1 LVATR
6 ANAAGSWRF
15 GLFEVDAQKE
25 ELRRGGVPIK
35 MREQP
40 YRVLVY
46 LLEHAGEVVTREDLR
61 RVLWPADTFVD
72 FDHSLNTAVMKLRE
86 ALGDTADKP
95 LYIETVPK
103 RGYRFIAPVSTAT
116 GPRNG
121 ATSLDA
127 DSAASKTN
135 ADDVQSQSAPAKISF
150 RGLLTG
156 RIALVGALTLLA
168 AIASL
173 FFVWKR
179 HLPILRRDS
188 AETLSNF
195 HIVPL
200 TNAPG
205 LTWDAALSPDGRQV
219 AYVWL
224 RPERNFPAVYVTL
237 IGSDTPLKISEDK
250 VGFMGG
256 ASWSPDRRVIAF
268 ARCDGKNSKN
278 GAVYLAPALGGPER
292 KLTNVGCENNM
303 PSTLAWSA
311 DGERLLMVDRCS
323 ASGPF
328 GLVVFS
334 LATGEKQCLTDA
346 GPPSFER
353 RHAFS
358 LSPDGRIVA
367 FIPSIESSCEIFTVP
382 LSGGTPQRV
391 VKDEDTCDSLM
402 WTPDGRSIVIS
413 SERSTQPS
421 LWRVSSTGGEMQRET
436 LFPALG
442 SFSKDGRRLVYSE
455 PTTGEPLAIWRA
467 DLTSAGGQV
476 VSNKKLIS
484 TQFPE
489 VEAQPSPDG
498 TRVAWQSGRGGTAEI
513 WVSDATGEHPMPL
526 THLNQYAGTPRW
538 SPDGKWISFDSW
550 SNQGVQ
556 IYIVDSEGRNVRAI
570 THGAYPNVVPSW
582 SRDGRWIYFSSKRTG
597 RMEAWKHSLESGEE
611 LQVTKDGGFN
621 AHESNDG
628 KSVYFAKF
636 DEAGIWTIPSQGGA
650 ERLVVTDKPQV
661 LYWGHWALTEAGL
674 YLLNAEAEPR
684 ARIEF
689 YDFATQ
695 KISPILTLEKRP
707 AFGHPSLSATAD
719 GRTIYFS
726 QWDQQSVIK
735 MVEFSE

>member
-1 LVATR
+1 MATP
-6 ANAAGSWRF
+6 ANAARSWRF

-25 ELRRGGVPIK
+25 EVCRGGVPVK

-40 YRVLVY
+40 FRVLVF
-46 LLEHAGEVVTREDLR
+46 LLENAGEVVAREDLR

-103 RGYRFIAPVSTAT
+103 RGYRFIAPVSTVTNQGNKVA
-116 GPRNG
+116 
-121 ATSLDA
+121 SLDG
-127 DSAASKTN
+127 DSSAGQTN
-135 ADDVQSQSAPAKISF
+135 ADHVPLQSAPAEV
-150 RGLLTG
+150 LPG
-156 RIALVGALTLLA
+156 RVRTSHIALFAGLALLA
-168 AIASL
+168 VVGSL
-173 FFVWKR
+173 FVWRR
-179 HLPILRRDS
+179 HLPILRRDAADAS
-188 AETLSNF
+188 SNF
-195 HIVPL
+195 HIVPV

-205 LTWDAALSPDGRQV
+205 LIWDPALSPDGRVV
-219 AYVWL
+219 AYF
-224 RPERNFPAVYVTL
+224 RAGPGEMQPALYVSL
-237 IGSDTPLKISEDK
+237 VGSDNPLQITAPRS
-250 VGFMGG
+250 GFAGG
-256 ASWSPDRRVIAF
+256 ISWSPDGRVIAF
-268 ARCDGKNSKN
+268 ARCDGKNSRN
-278 GAVYLAPALGGPER
+278 GAVYLAPALGGTER
-292 KLTNVGCENNM
+292 KLTNVGCEYNG
-303 PSTLAWSA
+303 PSPLAWSA
-311 DGERLLMVDRCS
+311 DGERILMVDRCS

-334 LATGEKQCLTDA
+334 LTTGEKQCLTDV

-353 RHAFS
+353 RHALS
-358 LSPDGRIVA
+358 LSPDGNTVA
-367 FIPSIESSCEIFTVP
+367 FIPAIDSSCEIYTVP

-436 LFPALG
+436 TFPALG
-442 SFSKDGRRLVYSE
+442 VFSKDGRRLIYCE
-455 PTTGEPLAIWRA
+455 PTTTEPFAIWRA
-467 DLTSAGGQV
+467 DLNSAGGEV
-476 VSNKKLIS
+476 VSNRKLIS

-489 VEAQPSPDG
+489 SEAQPSPDG
-498 TRVAWQSGRGGTAEI
+498 TRVVWQSGRRGTAEI
-513 WVSDATGEHPMPL
+513 WVSDATGEHPLPL

-550 SNQGVQ
+550 SNKEVQ

-570 THGAYPNVVPSW
+570 THGAYPNVVSSW
-582 SRDGRWIYFSSKRTG
+582 SRDGKWIYFSSKRTG
-597 RMEAWKHSLESGEE
+597 RMEVWKHSIESGEE

-628 KSVYFAKF
+628 QSVYFAKF

-650 ERLVVTDKPQV
+650 ERLVVADKPQV

-674 YLLNAEAEPR
+674 YFLNAEAEPR

-695 KISPILTLEKRP
+695 NISPILTLEKRP
-707 AFGHPSLSATAD
+707 AFGHPSLSASAD

-735 MVEFSE
+735 MVEFSR

>member
-1 LVATR
+1 LAATP
-6 ANAAGSWRF
+6 ANTARSWRF

-25 ELRRGGVPIK
+25 ELRRSGVPVK

-40 YRVLVY
+40 FRILVF
-46 LLEHAGEVVTREDLR
+46 LLEHAGEIVTREDLR

-103 RGYRFIAPVSTAT
+103 RGYRFIAPVSIAAD
-116 GPRNG
+116 PRNG
-121 ATSLDA
+121 AVSLDG
-127 DSAASKTN
+127 DSPVRETN
-135 ADDVQSQSAPAKISF
+135 ADNVQSQSAAAKVSF
-150 RGLLTG
+150 PGQRTSRL
-156 RIALVGALTLLA
+156 ALVGGLALLA
-168 AIASL
+168 VVAAL
-173 FFVWKR
+173 FVVWKR
-179 HLPILRRDS
+179 HLPILRRDA
-188 AETLSNF
+188 AEASSNF
-195 HIVPL
+195 HIVPV

-205 LTWDAALSPDGRQV
+205 LAWDPALSPDGREI
-219 AYVWL
+219 AYARVG
-224 RPERNFPAVYVTL
+224 PGEMHPALYVSL
-237 IGSDTPLKISEDK
+237 VGSDNPLQITAPKS
-250 VGFMGG
+250 GFTGG
-256 ASWSPDRRVIAF
+256 TSWSPDGRVIAF
-268 ARCDGKNSKN
+268 ARCDSRNTKD

-292 KLTNVGCENNM
+292 KLTNVGCEYNM
-303 PSTLAWSA
+303 PSPLAWSA
-311 DGERLLMVDRCS
+311 DGERILMVDRCS

-328 GLVVFS
+328 GLVVFA

-358 LSPDGRIVA
+358 LSPDGSTVA
-367 FIPSIESSCEIFTVP
+367 FIPSIDSSCEIYTVP

-391 VKDEDTCDSLM
+391 VKDEDTCDGLM

-455 PTTGEPLAIWRA
+455 PTSSEPLAIWRA

-498 TRVAWQSGRGGTAEI
+498 ARVVWSSGRGGTAEI

-526 THLNQYAGTPRW
+526 THLNQYSGTPRW
-538 SPDGKWISFDSW
+538 SPDGKWIAFDSY
-550 SNQGVQ
+550 SNKEVQ
-556 IYIVDSEGRNVRAI
+556 IYIVDSEGRNLRVI
-570 THGAYPNVVPSW
+570 TRGAYPNVVPSW
-582 SRDGRWIYFSSKRTG
+582 SRDGKWIYFSSKRTG

-611 LQVTKDGGFN
+611 LQVTRDGGFN
-621 AHESNDG
+621 PHESNDG
-628 KSVYFAKF
+628 RSVYFAKF
-636 DEAGIWTIPSQGGA
+636 DEAGIWSVPSRGGA
-650 ERLVVTDKPQV
+650 ERLVVPDKPQV
-661 LYWGHWALTEAGL
+661 LYWGHWALTETGL

-684 ARIEF
+684 TRIEF
-689 YDFATQ
+689 YDLGTNR
-695 KISPILTLEKRP
+695 ISTILTLEKRP
-707 AFGHPSLSATAD
+707 ASGHPSLSATAD
-719 GRTIYFS
+719 GKTIFYS

-735 MVEFSE
+735 MVEFSK